1 MKEEVLLFGD
11 KRTLVGT
18 ITNPS
23 EARNGLPAV
32 ILLNA
37 GVVHRVGPNRLYVK
51 VARKLAEVGFV
62 ALRFDFSGI
71 GDSSVRDDHLPFNKS
86 AISETQEAM
95 DCLSAARGIERF
107 ILMGICSGGHI
118 SRNTACCDSRVVGVA
133 LINTLY
139 HYYTADIRRTVHA
152 CYYKQTALVSPQKW
166 LNVLTGRA
174 NYRNIVATM
183 GSQLGNILGRK
194 KQEVGSQSDD
204 FEANLQARFR
214 SLKERGVRLLLVYN
228 EFPSDMVYFQ
238 MLLPNEIRE
247 MKASGQLRAEIIP
260 QAGHTFPL
268 LKTQDHL
275 SQLVQNWAH
284 TMAQV

>member
-1 MKEEVLLFGD
+1 MKEEAVLFGD

-23 EARNGLPAV
+23 EARCDLPAV
-32 ILLNA
+32 ILLIA

-51 VARKLAEVGFV
+51 VARRLAEAGFV

-71 GDSSVRDDHLPFNKS
+71 GDSGVRSDHLPFNKS

-118 SRNTACCDSRVVGVA
+118 SRNTACRDSRVVGVA

-139 HYYTADIRRTVHA
+139 HYHTPDTRRKVSA
-152 CYYKQTALVSPQKW
+152 RYYRQSALVSSQKW

-174 NYRNIVATM
+174 NYRDIVRTM
-183 GSQLGNILGRK
+183 GYQVRTILGRK
-194 KQEVGSQSDD
+194 KQEVGSKTAG
-204 FEANLQARFR
+204 FEADLQARFR
-214 SLKERGVRLLLVYN
+214 SLKERGVRLLLAYN
-228 EFPSDMVYFQ
+228 EFPSDMIYFE

-247 MKASGQLRAEIIP
+247 MKASGQLRAEVIP
-260 QAGHTFPL
+260 QSGHTFPL

-275 SQLVQNWAH
+275 SQVVQNWAH